1 MFSSSGLLMGMTGAA
16 SDLITGVF
24 GTIIE
29 AARRGGRRAKHIS
42 GAIVEKTKEYY
53 ISAILMEINDEE
65 LEFPIHGRTQGEVNN
80 KKINTNAILI
90 KINHMKLF
98 LERIFISAGNK
109 IGVRKHKKNLKD
121 YRRKL

>member
-1 MFSSSGLLMGMTGAA
+1 MGLLTSGLGGSASGLLTGGLGFIVQVIKRA
-16 SDLITGVF
+16 
-24 GTIIE
+24 
-29 AARRGGRRAKHIS
+29 GGSSRKIA

-53 ISAILMEINDEE
+53 VTAMLMSINDEE
-65 LEFPIHGRTQGEVNN
+65 INDPPIGHTHGEVNN
-80 KKINTNAILI
+80 KNINTNAIFI

>member
-1 MFSSSGLLMGMTGAA
+1 MGLILRGLGGPASSMITSGLG
-16 SDLITGVF
+16 LIAR
-24 GTIIE
+24 IIRRG
-29 AARRGGRRAKHIS
+29 ARRSKDIA

-53 ISAILMEINDEE
+53 VTAMLMSINDED
-65 LEFPIHGRTQGEVNN
+65 LIHPPTGSTHGEVNN

>member
-1 MFSSSGLLMGMTGAA
+1 MFGSPITRGFGGPAWGFITRSFGGIVRVIKHGRRKARE
-16 SDLITGVF
+16 ITG
-24 GTIIE
+24 TIT
-29 AARRGGRRAKHIS
+29 
-42 GAIVEKTKEYY
+42 EKTKEYY
-53 ISAILMEINDEE
+53 VSAMLMSINDED
-65 LEFPIHGRTQGEVNN
+65 LTYPPTGQTQGEVNN

-109 IGVRKHKKNLKD
+109 IGIRKHKKNLKD

>member
-1 MFSSSGLLMGMTGAA
+1 MS
-16 SDLITGVF
+16 LITKGYTGSASSVLTL
-24 GTIIE
+24 GS
-29 AARRGGRRAKHIS
+29 IS
-42 GAIVEKTKEYY
+42 GFIRRVGRTSKKVYDVVTKKVQEYY
-53 ISAILMEINDEE
+53 VSAMLIEINEDE
-65 LEFPIHGRTQGEVNN
+65 LVNPISGTEFGQINN
-80 KKINTNAILI
+80 KNINTNAILI

>member
-1 MFSSSGLLMGMTGAA
+1 MSTRGLGGSASGLLTGGLGFIVQVIKRAGG
-16 SDLITGVF
+16 SSRKIT
-24 GTIIE
+24 
-29 AARRGGRRAKHIS
+29 

-53 ISAILMEINDEE
+53 VTAMLMSINDEE
-65 LEFPIHGRTQGEVNN
+65 INDPPIGHTHGEVNN
-80 KKINTNAILI
+80 KNINTNAILI

-98 LERIFISAGNK
+98 LERIFISAGDI

>member
-1 MFSSSGLLMGMTGAA
+1 MFFISGLLRGLGGPA
-16 SDLITGVF
+16 SSLITYSF
-24 GTIIE
+24 GDLFE
-29 AARRGGRRAKHIS
+29 AIKKGGRRAKHIS

-65 LEFPIHGRTQGEVNN
+65 LEFPIHGRDQGEVNN